1 MIRNSSIRP
10 SGYEKGMVIDMM
22 NKNMIKRLKT
32 AAAYQKKAMRAL
44 LPESVSGHLET
55 IEQEF
60 KAMAFDLVMEYG
72 KNAFSD
78 DEKSYNRESENSKAK
93 KVDIL

>member
-44 LPESVSGHLET
+44 LSESVSGHLET

-60 KAMAFDLVMEYG
+60 KSMAFDLVMEYG

-78 DEKSYNRESENSKAK
+78 DEKSDNRESENSKAK